1 MRTVLGSFAEQVDQA
16 PADFLDVITAHPFK
30 TSGALLSNSAQ
41 RLCNG
46 LLILR
51 LVDPVIVPHF
61 LQHPVPS
68 RQRAVHVLFRAVVG
82 WSLRQYGEIGHF
94 VEFEVAHVLVEIRAG
109 GGLNAISRSEEPPS
123 ELQSLMRSSDAVFSL
138 KKKKKQ

>member
-1 MRTVLGSFAEQVDQA
+1 MRTGLGSFAEQVDQA

-51 LVDPVIVPHF
+51 LVDPVIVTHF

-68 RQRAVHVLFRAVVG
+68 RQRAVHVLSRAVVG

-94 VEFEVAHVLVEIRAG
+94 VEIEVADVCAGIRMG
-109 GGLNAISRSEEPPS
+109 GGLTATSV
-123 ELQSLMRSSDAVFSL
+123 SLMDTRRVGIRWFRSRVFWWN
-138 KKKKKQ
+138 

>member
-82 WSLRQYGEIGHF
+82 WSLR
-94 VEFEVAHVLVEIRAG
+94 
-109 GGLNAISRSEEPPS
+109 SEEHTS
-123 ELQSLMRSSDAVFSL
+123 ELQSLMRISYAVFCL
-138 KKKKKQ
+138 KKKKKNTNAEIYKQIQTNMIHNQTI

>member
-1 MRTVLGSFAEQVDQA
+1 MRALPSFPRTDTPIPFTTRVRSSTGVDAMRTVRGSFAEQVDQA

-46 LLILR
+46 LLIFR

-68 RQRAVHVLFRAVVG
+68 RQRLGRASCRERVC
-82 WSLRQYGEIGHF
+82 H
-94 VEFEVAHVLVEIRAG
+94 
-109 GGLNAISRSEEPPS
+109 
-123 ELQSLMRSSDAVFSL
+123 DA
-138 KKKKKQ
+138 